1 MAYRPL
7 DVANGGDPRNHWK
20 VVLFKNGEFLDHT
33 SLYYP
38 TKEKAEE
45 IANYLNKG
53 LNSTISYQR
62 YVVKP
67 HDPDNFISDRIVYH

>member
-1 MAYRPL
+1 MAHKPL

-20 VVLFKNGEFLDHT
+20 VVLFQKGELLNHT

-53 LNSTISYQR
+53 LNGTISYQQ

-67 HDPDNFISDRIVYH
+67 HNPDNFISDRIAYQ